1 MTGDVF
7 YRRREAL
14 LLTVMVTVVVVG
26 MGDSA
31 MEDSAMAIQVV
42 VMELVATALAMVE
55 PLLLRNKL
63 LIRLKRRFMLNVN
76 IIVVRQLQFK
86 YR

>member
-1 MTGDVF
+1 MV
-7 YRRREAL
+7 
-14 LLTVMVTVVVVG
+14 VTVVVVGMVG

-86 YR
+86 YG